1 MPITEQPEQP
11 PLSNIRTLAT
21 LPAVKSPYA
30 QPTYFSLDAND
41 LGFQYASGED
51 LGPFRAALV
60 RMAER
65 WVSLLT
71 ASRAGEA
78 NVPLCCLIPD
88 EENGLKLKA
97 VDAHRVR
104 YEGEYEL

>member
-1 MPITEQPEQP
+1 MPITEQPRQS

-30 QPTYFSLDAND
+30 QPTYFRLDAND
-41 LGFQYASGED
+41 LSSVCLRGRS
-51 LGPFRAALV
+51 GPFRAALV

-65 WVSLLT
+65 WESLLT

-78 NVPLCCLIPD
+78 SVPLCCLIPD
-88 EENGLKLKA
+88 KENGSKVKA
-97 VDAHRVR
+97 VDAHLVR